1 MSVEH
6 RFGEFRRAVVD
17 VDVCAFTRQEVAA
30 EGRQTI
36 AHGVSRGLGG
46 YRSQAPAGAKESE
59 WEIGANVFSFA
70 PLELIHPSAL
80 SHG

>member
-1 MSVEH
+1 MHV
-6 RFGEFRRAVVD
+6 R
-17 VDVCAFTRQEVAA
+17 RQEVAP
-30 EGRQTI
+30 EHQTI

-70 PLELIHPSAL
+70 PPELIHPSAL